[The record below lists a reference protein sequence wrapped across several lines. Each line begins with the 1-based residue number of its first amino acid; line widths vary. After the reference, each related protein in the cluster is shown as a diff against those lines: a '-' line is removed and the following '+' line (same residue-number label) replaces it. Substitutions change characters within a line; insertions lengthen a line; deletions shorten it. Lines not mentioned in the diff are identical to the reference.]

1 MVPLLGAEVIL
12 GSLFRKKHASD
23 GSTTPEIG
31 ATLKALLATRGSRYR
46 RQQAPDRGLWRL

>member
-1 MVPLLGAEVIL
+1 VIL